1 MKERKT
7 DKQRKGKTEAEGIV
21 GGYPMILYSWS
32 KGYMYGSPGSE
43 SENEYYSNM
52 SDFPQFMA
60 KQLVYL
66 KNNSLFIIKHFCV
79 EKQKLERKRNMTLE

>member
-1 MKERKT
+1 MKETKT

-21 GGYPMILYSWS
+21 GGYPMIPYSWS
-32 KGYMYGSPGSE
+32 KGYMQGSPGSE
-43 SENEYYSNM
+43 SEKGYYSIM

-66 KNNSLFIIKHFCV
+66 KSKSSFTIMNFCV
-79 EKQKLERKRNMTLE
+79 ETQKLERKINMTLE

>member
-1 MKERKT
+1 MKETKI

-32 KGYMYGSPGSE
+32 KGHRQGSPGSE
-43 SENEYYSNM
+43 SEKGYYSNM

-60 KQLVYL
+60 KKLVYL
-66 KNNSLFIIKHFCV
+66 ENNSLFAIMNFCV
-79 EKQKLERKRNMTLE
+79 EKQKLERKINMTLE